1 MSQEKVVLIRRWFE
15 EVWNN
20 GRIDAIDEMAA
31 PDVIAHGH
39 APYDIGLEQFRGF
52 FKNVRSAFPDI
63 QIGIDFTLAEG
74 DKVAARWTANA
85 THKGSFLGYAATG
98 RPIKISGVSIMRIAS
113 GKIVE
118 AWDTWDQLG
127 LMFQIGAALGHEF
140 FAPPG
145 SPAKSP

>member
-1 MSQEKVVLIRRWFE
+1 MSQENVALIHRWFE
-15 EVWNN
+15 DVWNK
-20 GRIDAIDEMAA
+20 GRMEAIDEMASRDA
-31 PDVIAHGH
+31 IAHGH
-39 APYDIGLEQFRGF
+39 APYDVGLDQ
-52 FKNVRSAFPDI
+52 FKNFFTSVRSAFPDI
-63 QIGIDFTLAEG
+63 SLGIDFTLAEG

-98 RPIKISGVSIMRIAS
+98 RRIKISGVSVMRITA

-127 LMFQIGAALGHEF
+127 LMVQIGAALGHEF

-145 SPAKSP
+145 SPAKSR